1 MTQKRKQLSPRKNVP
16 KKTKEK
22 ICDMLPGMCKG
33 GNSTQLKE
41 ECQTEVVKK
50 ANRKTNKMDQVVSN
64 YLYMH
69 WSKHRSLEGWI
80 SKELFPRNCNLNNSQ
95 DSQTVGYVSIPS
107 RQRYRPQKHTV
118 CSWKAPEE
126 LCFSGRVKRVVGDF
140 KPSKQQQQPEQQQQK
155 TLEKIKLICKQFNC

>member
-50 ANRKTNKMDQVVSN
+50 ANRKTNLWLQEWK
-64 YLYMH
+64 
-69 WSKHRSLEGWI
+69 G
-80 SKELFPRNCNLNNSQ
+80 
-95 DSQTVGYVSIPS
+95 S
-107 RQRYRPQKHTV
+107 R
-118 CSWKAPEE
+118 ANI
-126 LCFSGRVKRVVGDF
+126 F
-140 KPSKQQQQPEQQQQK
+140 
-155 TLEKIKLICKQFNC
+155 ICKCRKHGTHHGFSHSSF